1 MKYKDYS
8 VYSHTSPSGKVY
20 IGITKQRPT
29 ARWSNGKGY
38 KENRHFTNAIIKYGW
53 DNFTHRVL
61 YTGLTKEEAEETEIR
76 LIAKGKCT
84 DTRFGYNRDLGGKLH
99 SEETAQKLSEARKGE
114 NAYWYGKKHDDAYK
128 KMMSD
133 ACKGMAGHP
142 MTPHHKEL
150 LRQLS
155 IGRKWTDE
163 QRRKI
168 MEGRAKYYAEHKV
181 EKKPNQPKPIKY
193 VCEIDGIKFK
203 SGAEC
208 AEYVGI
214 CPQQLNAYLRGAR
227 LMPQKYAD
235 RGLRFIDKDI
245 DYLVS
250 DGHKDGRPGNIIV
263 ANGIEYKSQAKCA
276 KALGVSCTTLSGYL
290 KGERPSKTLDNI
302 SLEIRRVR

>member
-29 ARWSNGKGY
+29 ARWGNGRGY

-128 KMMSD
+128 KMMS
-133 ACKGMAGHP
+133 
-142 MTPHHKEL
+142 
-150 LRQLS
+150 
-155 IGRKWTDE
+155 
-163 QRRKI
+163 
-168 MEGRAKYYAEHKV
+168 
-181 EKKPNQPKPIKY
+181 
-193 VCEIDGIKFK
+193 
-203 SGAEC
+203 
-208 AEYVGI
+208 
-214 CPQQLNAYLRGAR
+214 
-227 LMPQKYAD
+227 
-235 RGLRFIDKDI
+235 
-245 DYLVS
+245 
-250 DGHKDGRPGNIIV
+250 
-263 ANGIEYKSQAKCA
+263 
-276 KALGVSCTTLSGYL
+276 
-290 KGERPSKTLDNI
+290 
-302 SLEIRRVR
+302 